1 MDINDMYHDYAAH
14 ASAVYLLTF
23 IQEYV
28 TEHTMPPSSGRSHS
42 SPPFAVP
49 APRVFV
55 AYAPEDRDVLE
66 RLQRDMAA
74 MPGLELW
81 SLEREQFSRDLRRHD
96 EAREAMRSAS
106 AVLLIASPVAASS
119 SVIRA
124 QMDLAADY
132 QRPII
137 VIWAKGEEWESSNP
151 GEWHVEEVL
160 DARTEH
166 YETAQA
172 TLVTCL
178 KKYVEAVP
186 PFPKHPRHLS
196 QPRNP
201 YKGVCAFTANDRR
214 DFFGREALVNALA
227 NTLEQLVVQEQRGKP
242 PARLLTVL
250 GASGSGK
257 SSVVLAGLLP
267 CLKQGDVFD
276 SQEWIYLD
284 PVIPG
289 THPLEALAVS
299 LAQQPLLGDVVS
311 LTRAL
316 TSDSRRTLHLLARQ
330 LVSSSPRK
338 VILFLDQFEEVFT
351 LTDSE
356 EERQHFFALLLS

>member
-1 MDINDMYHDYAAH
+1 M
-14 ASAVYLLTF
+14 
-23 IQEYV
+23 
-28 TEHTMPPSSGRSHS
+28 
-42 SPPFAVP
+42 
-49 APRVFV
+49 
-55 AYAPEDRDVLE
+55 
-66 RLQRDMAA
+66 
-74 MPGLELW
+74 
-81 SLEREQFSRDLRRHD
+81 
-96 EAREAMRSAS
+96 
-106 AVLLIASPVAASS
+106 
-119 SVIRA
+119 
-124 QMDLAADY
+124 
-132 QRPII
+132 
-137 VIWAKGEEWESSNP
+137 
-151 GEWHVEEVL
+151 
-160 DARTEH
+160 
-166 YETAQA
+166 
-172 TLVTCL
+172 
-178 KKYVEAVP
+178 EAVP

-201 YKGVCAFTANDRR
+201 YKGLCAFTANDRR

-356 EERQHFFALLLS
+356 EERQHFFDLLITASTEPHGPLLVILTLRADFYGRSMHYPALHRLLDAHHVAVLPMEREDLRSVIEQPAQLEDVQVIFEKNLVGDLLFDMRGQVGALPLLQFTLDQLFARRNGHEITQQAYREIGGIKGALARHAESIYANLPSDAKPNRRAPRNHRCFRYRALAHHQ